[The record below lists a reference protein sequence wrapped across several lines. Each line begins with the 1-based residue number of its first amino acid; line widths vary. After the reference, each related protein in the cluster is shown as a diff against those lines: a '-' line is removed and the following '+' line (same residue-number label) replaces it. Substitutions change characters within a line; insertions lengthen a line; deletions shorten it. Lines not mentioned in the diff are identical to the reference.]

1 MGPGSGSLGP
11 ESGSMGMPQS
21 AGVGCPS
28 SGNRAD
34 NSHVAVAERDLVS
47 ARKAAPSWTERI
59 TGRWAISWQ
68 VIVIGTLLTYP
79 QIVLTGGTLG
89 SREVQPEQFPTMAWV
104 TAVAAACAVSYA
116 VIADYTFFR
125 HRRTRPVPLWLYV
138 GFYLSAGF
146 IYAAG
151 MEIADDILGVETII
165 PIWVRFLF
173 AGITTVA
180 FGIVMSLLLEARDRF
195 RRERAALLEQEVA
208 VAADRLREQGIID
221 GLSNTL
227 HGEVDE
233 SLRRARERIL
243 AAASTEQ
250 GGIQQSWHAV
260 AEEVGAAARDS
271 VRPLSHALWEQ
282 AELEYPK
289 PRLGG
294 VVRQFIAAPRFLP
307 AATALLVGV
316 GLPGAAIRAVG
327 PAWAPLLIAGAVG
340 AVYAVLRV
348 ADNLMVNRSR
358 LRLAWFLAGYLATLA
373 IVIVVTFLPG
383 PGPGAAGEL
392 GAIVIGL
399 TTGIVIISMVGAL
412 DDVRAQALASLQT
425 GVAQGHIRQE
435 AQRREVAVTLSNLAQ
450 HLHGSVQTRLTMC
463 AAGVE
468 RAAAD
473 GDASA
478 YQECVGQALRILGES
493 ALPGEWSGNITEDLA
508 RVRSQ
513 WAGLCDV
520 EYWID
525 PDIGA
530 SPGVRATP
538 RPEVAVVVAEAV
550 SNAYR
555 HGGATQLDVSIARTA
570 DGIRIEAR
578 DDGHGPHEVTSGLG
592 MATLNRLSRG
602 RVELRGV
609 SDGALLVVDLP
620 DRD

>member
-1 MGPGSGSLGP
+1 MSRNAGLGS
-11 ESGSMGMPQS
+11 
-21 AGVGCPS
+21 PS
-28 SGNRAD
+28 RGNQAD
-34 NSHVAVAERDLVS
+34 NSHVAVAERGLAS
-47 ARKAAPSWTERI
+47 ARRATPSWTERI

-104 TAVAAACAVSYA
+104 TAVAAACAVIYA
-116 VIADYTFFR
+116 VIADYTFLR
-125 HRRTRPVPLWLYV
+125 HRRTRPVPLWLYF

-165 PIWVRFLF
+165 PLWVRFLF

-180 FGIVMSLLLEARDRF
+180 FGVVMSLLLEARDRF

-208 VAADRLREQGIID
+208 VAAELLREQGIID

-243 AAASTEQ
+243 AAASMEQ
-250 GGIQQSWHAV
+250 AATQQSWHEV
-260 AEEVGAAARDS
+260 AEELGAAARDS

-294 VVRQFIAAPRFLP
+294 VVRQFLAAPRFLP
-307 AATALLVGV
+307 AATAVLVGV

-327 PAWAPLLIAGAVG
+327 PAWAPLLIAVAVA
-340 AVYAVLRV
+340 AVYGVLRV
-348 ADNLMVNRSR
+348 ADSFMVRASQWR
-358 LRLAWFLAGYLATLA
+358 LVWFLAGYFATLA
-373 IVIVVTFLPG
+373 IVLVVTFLPG
-383 PGPGAAGEL
+383 PVPGAAGEV

-412 DDVRAQALASLQT
+412 DDVRVQALASLQT
-425 GVAQGHIRQE
+425 GVAQGHIQQE

-468 RAAAD
+468 RAASD

-478 YQECVGQALRILGES
+478 YQECVGEALKVLGEA
-493 ALPGEWSGNITEDLA
+493 ALPGEWSGNVSEDLA

-513 WAGLCDV
+513 WAGLC
-520 EYWID
+520 EIAYRID
-525 PDIGA
+525 PTVGAGIG
-530 SPGVRATP
+530 GRAIP
-538 RPEVAVVVAEAV
+538 KPEVAVVVAEAV

-555 HGGATQLDVSIARTA
+555 HGGATRLDVSVDRTA

-578 DDGHGPHEVTSGLG
+578 DDGRGPHDVTAGLG

-609 SDGALLVVDLP
+609 PEGALLVVDLP

>member
-1 MGPGSGSLGP
+1 M
-11 ESGSMGMPQS
+11 
-21 AGVGCPS
+21 
-28 SGNRAD
+28 
-34 NSHVAVAERDLVS
+34 AVAERGLAS
-47 ARKAAPSWTERI
+47 ARKAAPSWAERI

-151 MEIADDILGVETII
+151 MEVADDILGVETII
-165 PIWVRFLF
+165 PLWVRFLF
-173 AGITTVA
+173 AGITTVV
-180 FGIVMSLLLEARDRF
+180 FGVVMSLLLEARDRF
-195 RRERAALLEQEVA
+195 RRERATLLEQEVA
-208 VAADRLREQGIID
+208 VAADLLREQGIID
-221 GLSNTL
+221 GLSKTL

-243 AAASTEQ
+243 AVASAEQAAT
-250 GGIQQSWHAV
+250 QQSWHEV

-294 VVRQFIAAPRFLP
+294 VVRQFLAAPRFLP
-307 AATALLVGV
+307 AATAVLVGV

-327 PAWAPLLIAGAVG
+327 PAWAPLLIAVAVA
-340 AVYAVLRV
+340 AVYGVLRV
-348 ADNLMVNRSR
+348 ADRFLVQWSPW
-358 LRLAWFLAGYLATLA
+358 RLAWFLAGYLATLA
-373 IVIVVTFLPG
+373 IVLAVAFLPG
-383 PGPGAAGEL
+383 PGSGAAGEV
-392 GAIVIGL
+392 GAIVIGV
-399 TTGIVIISMVGAL
+399 TTAIVITSMVGAL
-412 DDVRAQALASLQT
+412 DDVRAKALASLQT
-425 GVAQGHIRQE
+425 GVAQGHIQQD

-468 RAAAD
+468 RAASD
-473 GDASA
+473 GDVAA
-478 YQECVGQALRILGES
+478 YQECVGQALTVLGEA
-493 ALPGEWSGNITEDLA
+493 ALPGEWSGNVAEDLG
-508 RVRSQ
+508 RLRSQ

-520 EYWID
+520 EYRID
-525 PDIGA
+525 PTVGA
-530 SPGVRATP
+530 GTGGSTTP
-538 RPEVAVVVAEAV
+538 KPEVAVVVAEAV

-555 HGGATQLDVSIARTA
+555 HGGATRLDVSVDRMA
-570 DGIRIEAR
+570 DGIRIAAR
-578 DDGHGPHEVTSGLG
+578 DDGHGPHEVTPGLG

-609 SDGALLVVDLP
+609 PEGGLLVVDLP